1 MYVDD
6 TTEGHVRAILIFT
19 DVDECNSTSGEQ
31 KCAHVCVNTE
41 GSFACACR
49 TGYKLENDGLACKKG
64 NMQEYDDRCLLFVKE
79 NQSSYNDDKRRR

>member
-49 TGYKLENDGLACKKG
+49 TGYKLENDGLAFKKG